1 MRTYRRNSPQA
12 AARIVALVMIA
23 DGHVDANEER
33 MLARLGVIARLG
45 LQPGEFDGVVQ
56 ALCED
61 LAISGGSDGNVGAG
75 FGAAAHAALLAEVDD
90 PALRRVVLRA
100 CLAVASADDYL
111 ADGEIAALAA
121 IFGAWAV
128 PSHAMS
134 GALAVA
140 A

>member
-1 MRTYRRNSPQA
+1 MRSYRRNSPQA

-45 LQPGEFDGVVQ
+45 LRSGEFDGVVQ

-61 LAISGGSDGNVGAG
+61 MAIGCGSGFD
-75 FGAAAHAALLAEVDD
+75 AAAHAPLLAEVDD
-90 PALRRVVLRA
+90 PALRRMVLRA

-121 IFGAWAV
+121 IFSAWAV
-128 PSHAMS
+128 PSHDMAQAM
-134 GALAVA
+134 AVA

>member
-45 LQPGEFDGVVQ
+45 LRPGEFDSVVQ

-61 LAISGGSDGNVGAG
+61 MEIGSGSG
-75 FGAAAHAALLAEVDD
+75 FDATAHAPLLAEVDD

-111 ADGEIAALAA
+111 ADGEVAMLAA
-121 IFGAWAV
+121 IFDAWVV
-128 PSHAMS
+128 PAPAPVQGM
-134 GALAVA
+134 ARTMAVA